1 MDIESKKFL
10 GQPKSFVSIFNAL
23 IFDGQPVLKPE
34 YFKDENSE
42 LVMNVSSKHVDII
55 KRYEDGT
62 YLDLFVIESQSYG
75 DPSMA
80 VRVMEYESVARM
92 RYIRQNLKKHVPMI
106 LTVVLYVGESKWNA
120 AKRLSE
126 LEIIHPG
133 FEDMFNEFKLN
144 LIELNTNHKYNTGE
158 KATQDFFD
166 LLRIIYRKQILK
178 EDLDRE
184 FNRDALYFAYVVTKN
199 KELLSIY
206 NKSEKG
212 DVKVCRALDEMFE
225 ESTNK
230 GIQMGIKQGIE
241 LNQFE
246 VYQTMLDK
254 GFSVKA
260 IASIFSVSEES
271 IKTLLMRT

>member
-1 MDIESKKFL
+1 MHFYL
-10 GQPKSFVSIFNAL
+10 M
-23 IFDGQPVLKPE
+23 E
-34 YFKDENSE
+34 YLKDENSE

-55 KRYEDGT
+55 KRYDDGI
-62 YLDLFVIESQSYG
+62 YLDLFVIESQSYV
-75 DPSMA
+75 DPSMVA
-80 VRVMEYESVARM
+80 RVMEYESVARM
-92 RYIRQNLKKHVPMI
+92 RYIRQNFKKHVPMHTRLPMI

-166 LLRIIYRKQILK
+166 LLRMIYRKQILK

-199 KELLSIY
+199 KELLNVY
-206 NKSEKG
+206 QKSEKG

-241 LNQFE
+241 RGVKNTQIKIAIKMLVRNNQTLEEISEIVGLDLNALRE
-246 VYQTMLDK
+246 LK
-254 GFSVKA
+254 KN
-260 IASIFSVSEES
+260 I
-271 IKTLLMRT
+271 

>member
-10 GQPKSFVSIFNAL
+10 GQPKNFVSIFNAL

-34 YFKDENSE
+34 YLKDENSE

-62 YLDLFVIESQSYG
+62 YLDLFVIESQSYV
-75 DPSMA
+75 DPSMVA
-80 VRVMEYESVARM
+80 RAMEYESVARM

-178 EDLDRE
+178 ENLDRE

-199 KELLSIY
+199 KRVIEYLPEKREERC
-206 NKSEKG
+206 KS
-212 DVKVCRALDEMFE
+212 V
-225 ESTNK
+225 
-230 GIQMGIKQGIE
+230 
-241 LNQFE
+241 
-246 VYQTMLDK
+246 
-254 GFSVKA
+254 
-260 IASIFSVSEES
+260 
-271 IKTLLMRT
+271 